1 MIAINAIAVN
11 ANVIAKP
18 MDKCLVVNLFG
29 APGAGKSTAAAY
41 IFSMLKFANI
51 NAELVTE
58 FAKDMVWEE
67 NKGVFKPDNQCYL
80 FGEQYNRLSR
90 CKDKVDV
97 IVTDSPLPLSILYKT
112 GNILGES
119 FDEVVMSC
127 FDSFENMNFL
137 LVRNK
142 PYNPIGRFQTEEES
156 DSLLEELRKLLAD
169 KNINHSVFY
178 SNRGNLDSIVNKV
191 LEKLNNL
198 KDIGRIN

>member
-1 MIAINAIAVN
+1 MNV
-11 ANVIAKP
+11 NVIVKP

-112 GNILGES
+112 GSVLGES

-127 FDSFENMNFL
+127 FDSFNNMNFL

-156 DSLLEELRKLLAD
+156 DMLLEELRKLLAD
-169 KNINHSVFY
+169 KNIDHSVFY
-178 SNRGNLDSIVNKV
+178 SNRGNLDSIVKRV
-191 LEKLNNL
+191 LEKLNEL
-198 KDIGRIN
+198 KSIGLENN